1 MGAIQYNISFSLGA
15 KLDIVAGIDAQVFP
29 LLNQAVRAI
38 AQQTAINWQKS
49 VYHAKLWS
57 VEKDAYMQSIKW
69 EMTGDFSARV
79 ETDYKLAG
87 EIETGRGPRDLKKM
101 LDTSQKVRRTT
112 DGRRFLIIPMRQN
125 TPGNGALA
133 KAMPQGVYNL
143 AGAMAASSVVSK
155 GRRQSGQVTVLSP
168 TTGMHAAAK
177 QSRYLSNPKTQ
188 QAVTVV
194 SRKYAWGGRL
204 TAAAIKGAGMD
215 AATAKRYAG
224 MVKFPDGSGGHSFT
238 TFRVMMEGATGKWVI
253 PAQPGKYLARQV
265 AQEMQPKAAAAFA
278 AAVKKTVSG

>member
-1 MGAIQYNISFSLGA
+1 MSISYQITFKGGPELGLTGAIDDAVAPSLN
-15 KLDIVAGIDAQVFP
+15 L
-29 LLNQAVRAI
+29 AVRTI
-38 AQQTAINWQKS
+38 AQQVAINWQKS
-49 VYHAKLWS
+49 VDNAKLWKK
-57 VEKDAYMQSIKW
+57 EKDAYIESIKW
-69 EMTGDFSARV
+69 EMTGAFSAV
-79 ETDYKLAG
+79 VSTDYKLAG

-101 LDTSQKVRRTT
+101 LDTSSKVRRTT
-112 DGRRFLIIPMRQN
+112 DGRRFLVIPMRQN

-143 AGAMAASSVVSK
+143 ASAMAASSVVSK

-224 MVKFPDGSGGHSFT
+224 MVKFPDGSGGHDHM
-238 TFRVMMEGATGKWVI
+238 TFRVMMEGSNKWVV

-265 AQEMQPKAAAAFA
+265 AQDMQPKAAAAFA
-278 AAVKKTVSG
+278 ATAKKTAVSG

>member
-1 MGAIQYNISFSLGA
+1 MSISYQITFKGGPELGLTGAVN
-15 KLDIVAGIDAQVFP
+15 AQVLP
-29 LLNQAVRAI
+29 LLNQAVRAV
-38 AQQTAINWQKS
+38 AQQTAIDWQKS

-57 VEKDAYMQSIKW
+57 GEKDAYAQSIKW
-69 EMTGDFSARV
+69 QMAGNFSAV
-79 ETDYKLAG
+79 VSTDYKLAG

-101 LDTSQKVRRTT
+101 LDTSSKVRRTT
-112 DGRRFLIIPMRQN
+112 DGRRFLVIPMRQN

-224 MVKFPDGSGGHSFT
+224 MVKFPDGSGGHSHM

-265 AQEMQPKAAAAFA
+265 AQDMQPKAAAAFA